1 MTNLTISRTT
11 LHRCSQ
17 LCKCDVLD
25 AATRQP
31 RPAQR
36 PRSGGRAR
44 SRRLTGSS
52 PSRWPCSCSPPDDD
66 GEDDDDDDVDDD
78 DGEDDDGDDDDGED
92 GRVPVRHL
100 DRLVHVDVGEEVRAA
115 APLAILVEAIRPTW

>member
-1 MTNLTISRTT
+1 M
-11 LHRCSQ
+11 
-17 LCKCDVLD
+17 LD

-44 SRRLTGSS
+44 SRRPTGSS

-66 GEDDDDDDVDDD
+66 GEDDDDDDV
-78 DGEDDDGDDDDGED
+78 DDDDGED

-115 APLAILVEAIRPTW
+115 APLAILVEAIRPT